1 MDIHNKTPRP
11 LKISLPGGKVLRL
24 GPGKTGQIT
33 AKASEH
39 PPVKKLIED
48 GTIEIVGDGGTHG
61 ATGTSND
68 LGSSGGQGPSGP
80 SGGGAMRRS
89 GDR

>member
-11 LKISLPGGKVLRL
+11 LKIALPGGKVLRL

-33 AKASEH
+33 AKAAEH
-39 PPVKKLIED
+39 PPVQKLIED

-61 ATGTSND
+61 TSGINVD
-68 LGSSGGQGPSGP
+68 AGGGSAQSGP

>member
-11 LKISLPGGKVLRL
+11 LKIPLPGGKVLRL

-61 ATGTSND
+61 TTGGSSD
-68 LGSSGGQGPSGP
+68 SGSSGPNQSGP

>member
-1 MDIHNKTPRP
+1 MDILNKTPRP

-24 GPGKTGQIT
+24 GPKMMGQIT
-33 AKASEH
+33 AKAAEH
-39 PPVKKLIED
+39 EAVKKLLDE
-48 GTIEIVGDGGTHG
+48 GVIEIVGDGGTKG
-61 ATGTSND
+61 VGGTIQDS
-68 LGSSGGQGPSGP
+68 GSGPSQAGP